1 MKNAVVYENIA
12 QKYYDL
18 SLLQIEQSM
27 SAETVFAKFQEM
39 IATHELPLVIRRSL
53 RANENQSE
61 PSPRISV
68 AADGSAMLDRSH
80 ARLCHSLDRS
90 AHHFR
95 TIACTDERGYET
107 PQYALHRLTHDL
119 KYYLIRDAERLG
131 EKLVET
137 ANAPCSQ
144 YRHTSFDNFSA
155 SPDYCL
161 SREHAEKFNLAL
173 DEYHFR
179 LETDSEALESTLAF
193 YVKHKELVGGLP
205 RVLALRM
212 AWKELKPL
220 RVEMLDE
227 PIVFLWIEQL
237 SCDLMTLDMSVM
249 EQRLGTFEK
258 LRNHMRDWIYADGL
272 AKGLVSFQEA
282 ADQQAQDRLAGKR
295 KRAYAQ
301 ETDDSAD
308 E

>member
-1 MKNAVVYENIA
+1 MKNAVVRENIA

-39 IATHELPLVIRRSL
+39 IATHELPLVIRRRL
-53 RANENQSE
+53 RFNENHSE
-61 PSPRISV
+61 PSPLISV
-68 AADGSAMLDRSH
+68 AADGSAVFDRSH
-80 ARLCHSLDRS
+80 ARFCHSLDRS
-90 AHHFR
+90 ARHFR

-107 PQYALHRLTHDL
+107 PQYALHRLAHEL
-119 KYYLIRDAERLG
+119 SYYFARGPERLR
-131 EKLVET
+131 EMLAET
-137 ANAPCSQ
+137 AHSPFSQ
-144 YRHTSFDNFSA
+144 CHHTGFDNFSA

-161 SREHAEKFNLAL
+161 SRENADKLNLAL
-173 DEYHFR
+173 AEDHFR
-179 LETDSEALESTLAF
+179 LETDSEALETTLAF
-193 YVKHKELVGGLP
+193 YAKHNDLVGGLP
-205 RVLALRM
+205 RVLAVRM
-212 AWKELKPL
+212 AFQELKPL

-237 SCDLMTLDMSVM
+237 SCVLMTLDMSVM
-249 EQRLGTFEK
+249 EQRLRTFEK
-258 LRNHMRDWIYADGL
+258 LRNHMHDWIYADGL

-295 KRAYAQ
+295 KRAYEQ